1 MAGHPGVNITL
12 TRRTFVRGMVVVGAA
27 GAGAS
32 AVGALAGCDAV
43 GGKAGS
49 GIGTQHARKDQ
60 PAPRGYDGEP
70 RELPI
75 PELYQGTKDGDTRRF
90 ELELM
95 EGNAEILPG
104 VTTKTWGFN
113 GPYLGP
119 TLMAKKREHVSFTL
133 KNSLPEMTTVHWHG
147 MKLPAKADGGPH
159 LPIEPGGTWDPE
171 WNIEQPAASVWYH
184 PHPHERTALHAYR
197 GLAGLF
203 VLSDEVAENLDVPSD
218 YGVDDI
224 PLAIVD
230 AKFTDDGQLDEE
242 VDETLGLQGTTP
254 VVNGIANAYF
264 QATTRRIRLRVLN
277 GASMRFYTLALDDA
291 SPLTAIATDSGLL
304 DKPHEV
310 DDILIGPGERV
321 EFLVDLEPG
330 KTVNLQSMPR
340 KDNFGIPADEG
351 AVDFGFRDHFQLLEI
366 RGPEESAP
374 EPGALPDVLDPAA
387 AADLDLDG
395 VKERKFI
402 LDTFSING
410 QMMDMARVDE
420 VIDKDAPEIWEVT
433 NDNNDWPHNF
443 HIHDAR
449 FKVLSLEPGEGT
461 DEVVVPTYGW
471 KDTVALPPKA
481 TARLAVDLG
490 YYPDPKV
497 PYMYHCHMLLHEDSG
512 MMGQFVI
519 VGPGEKPDVY
529 VPPEAHAGHGKTTPG
544 EAGAAGHGHSTGA
557 RGNPGGFQDNLDA
570 R

>member
-1 MAGHPGVNITL
+1 
-12 TRRTFVRGMVVVGAA
+12 MVVFGAA
-27 GAGAS
+27 GALAACSSRGDNTQ
-32 AVGALAGCDAV
+32 VGTDF
-43 GGKAGS
+43 
-49 GIGTQHARKDQ
+49 AREDQ
-60 PAPRGYDGEP
+60 PEPRGYGDAP

-75 PELYQGTKDGDTRRF
+75 PELYQGEKDGNTRRF

-119 TLMAKKREHVSFTL
+119 TLKANKGEHVAFTL

-147 MKLPAKADGGPH
+147 MKLPAEADGGPH
-159 LPIEPGGTWDPE
+159 KPIEPGDTWEPE
-171 WNIEQPAASVWYH
+171 WDIDQPAASVWYH

-203 VLSDEVAENLDVPSD
+203 VLGDETAAGLDIPSD

-224 PLAIVD
+224 PVAIVD
-230 AKFTDDGQLDEE
+230 AKFTEDGQLDED
-242 VDETLGLQGTTP
+242 VDETLGLQGNTP
-254 VVNGIANAYF
+254 VVNGITNPYF
-264 QATTRRIRLRVLN
+264 QATTRRVRLRVLN

-291 SPLTAIATDSGLL
+291 SPLTVIATDSGLL
-304 DKPHEV
+304 NAPREV

-330 KTVNLQSMPR
+330 TTVNLQSMPR
-340 KDNFGIPADEG
+340 EDNFGIPDEEG

-366 RGPEESAP
+366 RGPGDSAP
-374 EPGALPDVLDPAA
+374 EVGNIPETLDPAA
-387 AADLDLDG
+387 AEEPDVDG
-395 VKERKFI
+395 ATERKFV
-402 LDTFSING
+402 LDTFTING
-410 QMMDMARVDE
+410 ETMDMARVDE
-420 VIDKDAPEIWEVT
+420 VIDKDAAEIWEVT

-449 FKVLSLEPGEGT
+449 FKVLSLEPGT
-461 DEVVVPTYGW
+461 DGDEKLEEIAVPTYGW

-481 TARLAVDLG
+481 TARLAVDFG
-490 YYPDPKV
+490 YYPDPHV

-519 VGPGEKPDVY
+519 VKPGEKPNVH
-529 VPPEAHAGHGKTTPG
+529 VPANAHTPHGLRTTPG
-544 EAGAAGHGHSTGA
+544 AAGTKETTGA
-557 RGNPGGFQDNLDA
+557 RGNPGGFQDNLDVD
-570 R
+570 